1 MFSHRSFR
9 YLLFV
14 ALASLSAPAPAQDL
28 TVAAAANVD
37 YPTQLQQEG
46 VVESASFYVY
56 AQGRIVLWVP
66 KGAVDPHARLA
77 ALLNP
82 AVKKIAI
89 ANPEYAPYGKA
100 AVAAMES
107 EHVYEKVKQKLVL
120 GENISQAASFVTSG
134 AADAGIIALALAL
147 SPNMKDKRR
156 YAEIPTTDYPAIEQA
171 CVILRSSRSK
181 QNAQQ
186 FLRFIQTKPIQD
198 LLNQYG
204 FDVTPRSKSNETKK
218 KVILT
223 ARKS

>member
-56 AQGRIVLWVP
+56 AQGKIVLWVP

-107 EHVYEKVKQKLVL
+107 EHVDEKVKQKLVL

-156 YAEIPTTDYPAIEQA
+156 YAEIPTTDYPAMEQA

>member
-56 AQGRIVLWVP
+56 AQGKIVLWVP
-66 KGAVDPHARLA
+66 KGAVDPHAGLA

-107 EHVYEKVKQKLVL
+107 EHVDEKVKQKLVL

-147 SPNMKDKRR
+147 SPNMKDKGR